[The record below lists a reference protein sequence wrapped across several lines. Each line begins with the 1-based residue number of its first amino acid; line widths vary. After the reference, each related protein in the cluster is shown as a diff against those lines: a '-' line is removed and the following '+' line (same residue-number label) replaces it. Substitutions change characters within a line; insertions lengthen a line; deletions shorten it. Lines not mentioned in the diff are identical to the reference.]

1 MEALG
6 ELASAMLGLSTPR
19 EKKGRAKRGSADDP
33 EARGDDP
40 VVSEEGRVLLS
51 APRRVNSK
59 RAQGAKN
66 ALDEDD
72 FEEFELD
79 DEDLVTPPPRDANV
93 RPRSRGPSGSRE
105 KRTRVDNAMMFHLT
119 PEHRNVIV
127 YTAFVAAQK
136 ELEAKCRERFSEKD
150 MSELLSRLRVQIGDH
165 ELTWD
170 SVHRRVNR
178 MRDKESFAR
187 APESGRKTTMTPLVQ
202 NAAKEVSRLHNGD
215 ISGNEM
221 YDQVKAKVG
230 SPAMCGKSTFYRIVR
245 GPKFKRRRVRY
256 RPKLTDQHKKNR
268 VAFATNMLDMDPDVE
283 CRIIFVDEKR
293 FEVTGGTLLL
303 AAEDNTPQRAIQSR
317 TNPLFVMA
325 LVGVMKPQGHFNGV
339 VGRHAF
345 VDDTFAAKNSKRREK
360 GTLELKAVNVS
371 GLTYLAA
378 WRTLFKD
385 LKRHIAAGQLE
396 APTAEK
402 PLFFQDDN
410 VKPHQAKVDGRLVG
424 ELICEIGLKEF
435 GIHIKPLELR

>member
-19 EKKGRAKRGSADDP
+19 EKQGRAKRGSADDP
-33 EARGDDP
+33 EARGVDP

-150 MSELLSRLRVQIGDH
+150 MSELLSRLRVQIG
-165 ELTWD
+165 
-170 SVHRRVNR
+170 
-178 MRDKESFAR
+178 
-187 APESGRKTTMTPLVQ
+187 P
-202 NAAKEVSRLHNGD
+202 
-215 ISGNEM
+215 
-221 YDQVKAKVG
+221 
-230 SPAMCGKSTFYRIVR
+230 
-245 GPKFKRRRVRY
+245 
-256 RPKLTDQHKKNR
+256 
-268 VAFATNMLDMDPDVE
+268 
-283 CRIIFVDEKR
+283 
-293 FEVTGGTLLL
+293 
-303 AAEDNTPQRAIQSR
+303 
-317 TNPLFVMA
+317 
-325 LVGVMKPQGHFNGV
+325 
-339 VGRHAF
+339 
-345 VDDTFAAKNSKRREK
+345 
-360 GTLELKAVNVS
+360 
-371 GLTYLAA
+371 
-378 WRTLFKD
+378 
-385 LKRHIAAGQLE
+385 
-396 APTAEK
+396 
-402 PLFFQDDN
+402 
-410 VKPHQAKVDGRLVG
+410 
-424 ELICEIGLKEF
+424 
-435 GIHIKPLELR
+435 